1 MPSFIFKHKE
11 QRVFVGSYWAGM
23 AKWMKQHKVKVQV
36 NCVANAAYDCPK
48 VHVLHV
54 DMGTIDG
61 LEDRLKTGL
70 VSAVYLLT
78 AGKSI
83 LIHSVGECR
92 AGAFVVLLLG
102 FINMFEGESETFKD
116 AVDHAQATFAAKRPL
131 SAVQNSENRQSVKEF
146 MEIISDPSDMLE
158 SLRSH
163 FSEIRRE
170 AMARA
175 LECAKPKVGAEP
187 KARPRALPPQSM
199 QSVQSVQSSPSRSF
213 EVATLL

>member
-1 MPSFIFKHKE
+1 MPTFIFEYKWQK
-11 QRVFVGSYWAGM
+11 VFVGSYWAGM
-23 AKWMKQHKVKVQV
+23 AKRMKQNKVRVQV

-61 LEDRLKTGL
+61 LEDQLKIGL
-70 VSAVYLLT
+70 VSTVYLLT
-78 AGKSI
+78 QLGKSI
-83 LIHSVGECR
+83 LIHSIGECT

-102 FINMFEGESETFKD
+102 FMNMFEGKSETWKD

-163 FSEIRRE
+163 FSEIRRK
-170 AMARA
+170 ATSRA
-175 LECAKPKVGAEP
+175 LLCAHSKAGAQS
-187 KARPRALPPQSM
+187 KARPRALPP